1 MERDKKK
8 IELVY
13 EYIQREFKVDKNQIH
28 SKVRTRDINDARR
41 LFWYVMRNYFEY
53 SFQKIGDIT
62 LHNHATIISACKKFD
77 EYSGIYPKIT
87 TIPYKDICFQL
98 DLVKNSLEEQVAELK
113 QKMVVIN
120 QELDRILTINQLE
133 NERKKLHC

>member
-120 QELDRILTINQLE
+120 QELDRILTIKQLE
-133 NERKKLHC
+133 NGRQKLHC